1 MFISFVVF
9 LTIGRTRFLELVFHP
24 VWFRAGLENIRFFYM
39 LLLILFPLKAEN
51 NKREMRIRKKIASSN

>member
-9 LTIGRTRFLELVFHP
+9 VTIVRRGFSELVFDP
-24 VWFRAGLENIRFFYM
+24 IWFRVGLVNIRFFSM
-39 LLLILFPLKAEN
+39 LLLIFFPPKAEN

>member
-9 LTIGRTRFLELVFHP
+9 VTIGKRGFSELVLHP
-24 VWFRAGLENIRFFYM
+24 VWFRAGLVNIRFFSM
-39 LLLILFPLKAEN
+39 LLLIFFPLKDEN

>member
-9 LTIGRTRFLELVFHP
+9 VRIGRRGFSELVFHP
-24 VWFRAGLENIRFFYM
+24 VWFRDGLVNIRFFSM
-39 LLLILFPLKAEN
+39 LLLIFFPLKAEN